1 MSSGEVKKVSRED
14 IQLVQNLIER
24 CLQFYMNQKEVV
36 STLLQQA
43 KIEPGFTEL
52 VWQKL
57 EVENQEFF
65 RAYYLRLVV
74 KDQIQRF
81 NDLLQRQVESMQMY
95 ATGSIPMSNGSQIPP
110 ALQNLTRQATEHA
123 GPNGKIENMHQ
134 TVNGNLPQVYTNGAS
149 AVQSYAQAAMDVSAR
164 ARRIDASP
172 NMLLSQSVNLGMMQG
187 PNGGMIK
194 SAGYSG
200 NSHFPYGGE
209 SNVLEACP
217 GIGDPNISPFSNVQS
232 NVQPLNE
239 NPLGADTSSF
249 GFLGQI
255 PRNFSLSDL
264 TADFTNSSE
273 ILDSY
278 SGSAFLAT
286 DTNKFLDP
294 QGRGEHQD
302 INGMDTISEGLN
314 YEDFASD

>member
-1 MSSGEVKKVSRED
+1 MPNGEVKKVSRED
-14 IQLVQNLIER
+14 IQVVQNLIER
-24 CLQFYMNQKEVV
+24 CLQLYMNQKEVI

-57 EVENQEFF
+57 EEENQEFF
-65 RAYYLRLVV
+65 RAYYLRLAV

-81 NDLLQRQVESMQMY
+81 NDLLERQVESMHMF
-95 ATGSIPMSNGSQIPP
+95 ATGSIPVSNGSQLRPVP
-110 ALQNLTRQATEHA
+110 QNSTRQATE
-123 GPNGKIENMHQ
+123 PNGNPENMHQ
-134 TVNGNLPQVYTNGAS
+134 TINDNSPHVYTNGAS
-149 AVQSYAQAAMDVSAR
+149 SVQSYAQAAMDVSAH
-164 ARRIDASP
+164 ARRIDVSS
-172 NMLLSQSVNLGMMQG
+172 NMLLSQSVNVGMMQG
-187 PNGGMIK
+187 PNGGIFR

-200 NSHFPYGGE
+200 DSHFSYGGE
-209 SNVLEACP
+209 NNVLQARP
-217 GIGDPNISPFSNVQS
+217 GIGDPSISPFSNVQS

-239 NPLGADTSSF
+239 NALGADTRSF
-249 GFLGQI
+249 GFLGRI

-273 ILDSY
+273 ILESY

-286 DTNKFLDP
+286 DTNFLDP

-302 INGMDTISEGLN
+302 TNGMDAISEGLS